1 MQCFQ
6 DGKNVI
12 NLINMEIGIL
22 KKEEVEEY
30 IKHEKAWG
38 YELWIH
44 NKEDYC
50 AKILH
55 FNKDAKFSMHFHVIK
70 EETWYVSRGYFKLI
84 MIDTD
89 TAEKISQYLTVGDI
103 VEIPRGAPHQLIAL
117 EEGDIFETSTQH
129 FEDDSYRV
137 EKGDSQL

>member
-1 MQCFQ
+1 
-6 DGKNVI
+6 
-12 NLINMEIGIL
+12 MEIGIL
-22 KKEEVEEY
+22 KKEEIEEY
-30 IKHEKAWG
+30 VKHEKAWG
-38 YELWIH
+38 HELWIH
-44 NKEDYC
+44 NDENYC

-55 FNKDAKFSMHFHVIK
+55 FNKGAKFSMHYHVIK
-70 EETWYVSRGYFKLI
+70 EETWYVARGYFELI

-89 TAEKISQYLTVGDI
+89 TAEKKSQLLTVGDI

-137 EKGDSQL
+137 EKGDSQE

>member
-1 MQCFQ
+1 MKQS
-6 DGKNVI
+6 I
-12 NLINMEIGIL
+12 EICRPN
-22 KKEEVEEY
+22 EVD

-44 NKEDYC
+44 NNEDYC

-55 FNKDAKFSMHFHVIK
+55 FNKGAKFSMHFHVIK
-70 EETWYVSRGYFKLI
+70 QETWYVQSGMFKLI
-84 MIDTD
+84 LINTD
-89 TAEKISQYLTVGDI
+89 TAEKVEKTIVGGDI

-129 FEDDSYRV
+129 FEYDSYRV
-137 EKGDSQL
+137 EKGDSQS

>member
-1 MQCFQ
+1 MVQA
-6 DGKNVI
+6 
-12 NLINMEIGIL
+12 IGIL

-44 NKEDYC
+44 NDEDYC

-55 FNKDAKFSMHFHVIK
+55 FNKNASFSMHYHVIK
-70 EETWYVSRGYFKLI
+70 EETWYVASGKFRLI
-84 MIDTD
+84 IIDTD
-89 TAEKISQYLTVGDI
+89 LAEDHEQILNVGDI

-117 EEGDIFETSTQH
+117 EEGEIFETSTQH

-137 EKGDSQL
+137 RKGDSQK

>member
-1 MQCFQ
+1 
-6 DGKNVI
+6 
-12 NLINMEIGIL
+12 MEHTIGIY
-22 KKEEVEEY
+22 KPEEID

-44 NKEDYC
+44 NDVDYC

-55 FNKDAKFSMHFHVIK
+55 FNKNTKFSMHYHVIK
-70 EETWYVSRGYFKLI
+70 EETWYVASGKFRLI
-84 MIDTD
+84 VIDTD
-89 TAEKISQYLTVGDI
+89 SAEDFEQILNVGDI

-129 FEDDSYRV
+129 FEYDSYRV
-137 EKGDSQL
+137 RKGDSQA